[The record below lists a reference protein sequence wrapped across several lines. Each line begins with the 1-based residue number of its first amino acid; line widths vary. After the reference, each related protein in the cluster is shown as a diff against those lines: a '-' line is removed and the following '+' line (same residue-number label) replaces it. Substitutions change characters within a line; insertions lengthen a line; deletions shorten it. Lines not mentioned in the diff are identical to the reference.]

1 MSRLIP
7 QKYPRDSEGLLDIS
21 KLASHRKSLTKSSL
35 KKIVEAAIKYADS
48 KASED
53 VFRAVAEPSS
63 ENRRRTAGASG
74 SELLRHFQKYCIDPA
89 QTALDTHG
97 LHYSEVAVELAKNRL
112 IQVMRMNVGWR
123 YQYIAKDTA
132 SRTGRFLHISDL
144 GGQESDFNA
153 VTVMNNGDQLAI
165 YVSVK
170 NRTST
175 MGGQDWPKAIAALEK
190 IAVED
195 RNRGGAYICVFGMAI
210 EKGQRNIK
218 KSNKS
223 KQPHSMNT
231 EHWMA
236 DFFWPFFSNKSF
248 DEIAKAVLIVLKSK
262 NRKAKDKD
270 DFVPKDVI
278 DSFGAECR
286 KYGLVNENGVFHDEI
301 GLVEFLCG
309 KVKKCNPKR
318 TK

>member
-7 QKYPRDSEGLLDIS
+7 QKYPRDSKGLLDIS
-21 KLASHRKSLTKSSL
+21 RLASHKKSLNKSDL
-35 KKIVEAAIKYADS
+35 RRIVEAAIKYADS

-53 VFRAVAEPSS
+53 VFRAVAASSS
-63 ENRRRTAGASG
+63 EKRGRTAGASG

-97 LHYSEVAVELAKNRL
+97 QHYSKVAVELAKNRL
-112 IQVMRMNVGWR
+112 TQVMRMNVGWR

-132 SRTGRFLHISDL
+132 SRTGRFIHISDL

-153 VTVMNNGDQLAI
+153 VTAMDDGDRLAI

-175 MGGQDWPKAIAALEK
+175 MGGQDWPKAISALEN
-190 IAVED
+190 IALED
-195 RNRGGAYICVFGMAI
+195 RNRAGAYICVFGLAI

-223 KQPHSMNT
+223 KQPYSMNT

-248 DEIAKAVLIVLKSK
+248 DEIAKAVFIVLKSK

-270 DFVPKDVI
+270 EFVPKDVI
-278 DSFGAECR
+278 DSFGAECS
-286 KYGLVNENGVFHDEI
+286 KYGLVNVDGIFHDEDR
-301 GLVEFLCG
+301 LVEFLCG
-309 KVKKCNPKR
+309 KVRKCNPKR
-318 TK
+318 TQ